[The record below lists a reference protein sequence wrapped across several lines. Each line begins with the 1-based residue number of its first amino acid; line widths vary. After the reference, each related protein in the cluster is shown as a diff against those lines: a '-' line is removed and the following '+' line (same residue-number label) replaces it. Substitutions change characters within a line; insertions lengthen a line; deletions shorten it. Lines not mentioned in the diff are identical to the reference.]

1 MASRLLRKGGL
12 GVEGQAA
19 TEGEEADD
27 FGLNLKRLRQD
38 GEYVLYI
45 PAAPAASA
53 LALYRLPLVV

>member
-12 GVEGQAA
+12 GVEGQAV

-27 FGLNLKRLRQD
+27 FGLNLKRLGQD

-45 PAAPAASA
+45 PAAE
-53 LALYRLPLVV
+53 